1 MSENIP
7 LHAAQRTVLTS
18 VTVNSK
24 LNKDMSKTIDLKIDG
39 GDEDAS
45 IEQPEPAIK
54 FEVVRKNEFHYRQEN
69 VDLLSPST
77 DKSFFDDEQEEG
89 SSGNK

>member
-24 LNKDMSKTIDLKIDG
+24 LNKEISKTVDSKIDG
-39 GDEDAS
+39 EDEGAS
-45 IEQPEPAIK
+45 IEKPEPIK

-77 DKSFFDDEQEEG
+77 DKSFFDEEQEEG